1 MSRKS
6 RFSDSVDASRVNRE
20 MEVADV
26 SDVER
31 SGASTG
37 VEQGEHI
44 DTAMLV
50 EQHEDVVQVHSD
62 AAHVEPYQ
70 DAASIESH
78 QNALTLTSFSE
89 PEHLYYDELD
99 TPLGTLTLV
108 QSERG
113 LCHIKFRSYEEAA
126 ERLTEWANR
135 WYGVHVLE
143 HSSERLADVTMQ
155 LKQYFAGERQEFDL
169 PLDMRGTEFQLRVW
183 EALCGVPYGEAV
195 SYKHI
200 AEKIGSPSAVRAVGG
215 ANNRNPV
222 SIIVPCHRVIGMNG
236 QLVGYGG
243 GLDNK
248 QYLLRLEGWRGLET
262 EPVLF

>member
-1 MSRKS
+1 VSRKPK
-6 RFSDSVDASRVNRE
+6 FNDGVDASMENSE
-20 MEVADV
+20 MTDAGM
-26 SDVER
+26 SNVER
-31 SGASTG
+31 SGESTV
-37 VEQGEHI
+37 VEQVAFE
-44 DTAMLV
+44 DEVMLV
-50 EQHEDVVQVHSD
+50 DQHDDAVQV
-62 AAHVEPYQ
+62 EP
-70 DAASIESH
+70 H
-78 QNALTLTSFSE
+78 QGVQTSSLE
-89 PEHLYYDELD
+89 PERLYYDELD

-108 QSERG
+108 QSDSG
-113 LCHIKFRSYEEAA
+113 LCHIKFRRYSEAA

-143 HSSERLADVTMQ
+143 YSPERLAAATTQ
-155 LKQYFAGERQEFDL
+155 LRQYFAGERQEFDL
-169 PLDMRGTEFQLRVW
+169 KLDMRGTDFQVRVW
-183 EALCGVPYGEAV
+183 EALCTIPYGEAV

-200 AEKIGSPSAVRAVGG
+200 AEQIGSPAAVRAVGG

-248 QYLLRLEGWRGLET
+248 QYLLGLEGWRGLET